1 MKDKKGSTFVII
13 MVIVSISIYIIVT
26 VGIKVFEKV
35 DFINY
40 DKESKKE
47 LKDIN
52 KKYEDNEYAFNY
64 DLTKNIEIK
73 DYYIKDEGIL
83 IEITNKNDYPIT
95 SRIYT
100 EFYDE
105 KDELITVE
113 TNYII
118 SISGAGKS
126 YEKIYLNEEL
136 KKRYKSYKI
145 KAIAEY
151 DQYKLNLE
159 DKIELISSK
168 RDGSYYTIDFKNKF
182 TVLELDELA
191 GRKHLRQVIL
201 LQLIYQ
207 IQQAVYLGDRSK
219 KKIVIIDEAWD
230 LLKEGNVAT
239 FMEHAYR
246 KFRKYGGAIVIATQ
260 SIDDLYTSQT
270 GEAIAKNS
278 ASMFL
283 LGQTEESVESVKKTG
298 RLALNDYGY
307 NMLKSVHTIPNVF
320 SEIFLKTKTGI
331 GVGRLIVSDFQK
343 LLYSTAPEDV
353 AAIQMYRDEGLSII
367 ESIRKVLED
376 RRQSR

>member
-168 RDGSYYTIDFKNKF
+168 RDGSYYTIDFKNNSKYKIDSVYWGF
-182 TVLELDELA
+182 IYYNNNEIVYYNEDSSNNVKSKETKRLKVVVFKDIEYDRVEPVLLC
-191 GRKHLRQVIL
+191 
-201 LQLIYQ
+201 
-207 IQQAVYLGDRSK
+207 
-219 KKIVIIDEAWD
+219 
-230 LLKEGNVAT
+230 
-239 FMEHAYR
+239 AY
-246 KFRKYGGAIVIATQ
+246 K
-260 SIDDLYTSQT
+260 SQ
-270 GEAIAKNS
+270 
-278 ASMFL
+278 
-283 LGQTEESVESVKKTG
+283 
-298 RLALNDYGY
+298 R
-307 NMLKSVHTIPNVF
+307 
-320 SEIFLKTKTGI
+320 
-331 GVGRLIVSDFQK
+331 
-343 LLYSTAPEDV
+343 
-353 AAIQMYRDEGLSII
+353 
-367 ESIRKVLED
+367 
-376 RRQSR
+376 